1 MSFITS
7 PKPSSGTS
15 NWRLGLFLCPT
26 QFPVM
31 PLLLPHSS
39 CYSHP
44 GFSTSLLFSA
54 YPSLFF
60 LSLPLFS
67 PVSVPHLLS
76 FLPFLPRLGL
86 AEQAW
91 QADSFG
97 FRRIKATFLLWQPA
111 LSCHLIALASH
122 FSGQP
127 LPLDRPLSLPIMLS
141 ADRTSLLRRSDTPHT
156 HPTPP
161 RRARTSPL
169 PYQCN
174 YFFDKP
180 SISLN
185 FKSTLH
191 WYPLLSPPLQLL
203 ASPSK

>member
-1 MSFITS
+1 MADPVPLSHTISLHAS
-7 PKPSSGTS
+7 PAA
-15 NWRLGLFLCPT
+15 T
-26 QFPVM
+26 QVS
-31 PLLLPHSS
+31 LLVAW
-39 CYSHP
+39 
-44 GFSTSLLFSA
+44 FSTSLLLKYIPHSS
-54 YPSLFF
+54 PPP
-60 LSLPLFS
+60 LPLFS
-67 PVSVPHLLS
+67 PISVLHLLS
-76 FLPFLPRLGL
+76 FLLFLPLLGL

-91 QADSFG
+91 QADSFP
-97 FRRIKATFLLWQPA
+97 FRCIKATFLLWQPA

-127 LPLDRPLSLPIMLS
+127 LPLDRPLSLPIMLT
-141 ADRTSLLRRSDTPHT
+141 ADRASLLRRSDTPHT

-161 RRARTSPL
+161 RLARTSPL

-191 WYPLLSPPLQLL
+191 WYPLLNPPLQLL
-203 ASPSK
+203 PFPSR

>member
-7 PKPSSGTS
+7 PKPFSGTS

-31 PLLLPHSS
+31 PLLLPHRSH
-39 CYSHP
+39 YSYP
-44 GFSTSLLFSA
+44 GSPPSLLLQSI
-54 YPSLFF
+54 PHSF

-76 FLPFLPRLGL
+76 FLLLLPRLGL

-91 QADSFG
+91 QADSFA

-141 ADRTSLLRRSDTPHT
+141 ADRASLLRRSDTPHT
-156 HPTPP
+156 QPTPP
-161 RRARTSPL
+161 RQARASPL

-203 ASPSK
+203 PSPSR